1 MPSLELFYFD
11 IPGKG
16 EAIRLAAAHAKLD
29 LEDVRVTRERFLEM
43 KKSGEL
49 KYGQMPALR
58 VDGKTIV
65 NQSASIMRYLGRI
78 AKPGLLYPEDPLK
91 AAFVDSIIDQENDL
105 FTGLTVSRYKERY
118 GFSILNPAENG
129 DQADVLTSKVRREL
143 NDVVIPSHLAN
154 FEKLVQASTTGWI
167 GDTENPSIADFILV
181 PRLQWLQAHKEGI
194 HEKILDPYPGLKAM
208 MDKLDNLDSVKAY
221 YAAKSNKRQKV

>member
-58 VDGKTIV
+58 VDGKTII
-65 NQSASIMRYLGRI
+65 NQS
-78 AKPGLLYPEDPLK
+78 GL
-91 AAFVDSIIDQENDL
+91 N
-105 FTGLTVSRYKERY
+105 
-118 GFSILNPAENG
+118 
-129 DQADVLTSKVRREL
+129 
-143 NDVVIPSHLAN
+143 VITA
-154 FEKLVQASTTGWI
+154 
-167 GDTENPSIADFILV
+167 
-181 PRLQWLQAHKEGI
+181 
-194 HEKILDPYPGLKAM
+194 
-208 MDKLDNLDSVKAY
+208 DNLDDAAQKIVKAV
-221 YAAKSNKRQKV
+221 QG